1 MASISANGSKGHHKF
16 TLNVT
21 QSATNVANNTSTLS
35 FDFKLS
41 PIQNS
46 WNWEMWNQSIAYT
59 VTINGTKYTG
69 YIPDY
74 DGYSVVTL
82 KSGTQSVTHNADG
95 TKSISF
101 SFSVT
106 DSTGQYYTSG
116 DASASGSMTLT
127 TIPRATTPTFSA
139 KSVTMGSSI
148 TITMT
153 PAATTFK
160 HKLRYSWSTLTQ
172 QTSGFSAGNDFTA
185 QGTTTATFTP
195 PTTLANYIPN
205 GTSGTCTVSCYTYD
219 ASGNHIGTV
228 DTDITLAVPSY
239 TPSGSIAITGNSLL
253 SSTYV
258 QGKSTMGV
266 TITASTSYG
275 ATITGY
281 SSVVD
286 GKTYTGA
293 SFTTSAL
300 SNGSKSVV
308 CTITDSRGKT
318 AQVTSSSVTVY
329 EYAAPK
335 ITSFTLARQSTETTV
350 IATVNGSIS
359 SVNSKNAKTIKVTLN
374 GVTNTITAS
383 SYTISGTTTFT
394 NVPTDS
400 TLVGTAAFTDSFT
413 TVKQD
418 SVLPTVAVTMD
429 FYKDGKGV
437 AFGKVAETSELLDV
451 NWSERIRKN
460 LTVDGTLS
468 ATGNATLKGTLGVT
482 GATTVDGLA
491 TVKGLKFKR
500 GTRPTTAN
508 IAPASDYYGSVE
520 SYIASASMT
529 EGRPT
534 IIDDVTST
542 AYNGHILHFHWDND
556 GGYDCQLF
564 LKNSNGSL
572 LTRGC
577 IEGVWGNWKQMI
589 DTNLCKDYV
598 IETGSTGI
606 WDWSKWKSGRAECWG
621 NLSITP
627 TTGNATNSYT
637 VTLPFDFIN
646 DSSNTFKV
654 QITPAKTALY
664 IGSYGDCNSS
674 NNLTHTTTTFVMS
687 YKYTNAT
694 PYNVSFNLHVSGKWK

>member
-1 MASISANGSKGHHKF
+1 MASISGNGSKGHHKF

-41 PIQNS
+41 PIYNTWS
-46 WNWEMWNQSIAYT
+46 WEQWNQSISYT

-106 DSTGQYYTSG
+106 DSTGQNYTSG
-116 DASASGSMTLT
+116 NASASGTMTLS

-148 TITMT
+148 TITMN

-172 QTSGFSAGNDFTA
+172 QTSGISIGEGFSAQGN
-185 QGTTTATFTP
+185 TTATFTP
-195 PTTLANYIPN
+195 PTSLATYIPN
-205 GTSGTCTVSCYTYD
+205 NTSGTGTIQCYTYD
-219 ASGNHIGTV
+219 ANGNLIGTV
-228 DTDITLAVPSY
+228 ETEVTLVVPSY
-239 TPSGSIAITGNSLL
+239 SPSGSIAITGNGLL

-258 QGKSTMGV
+258 QGKSTMSV
-266 TITASTSYG
+266 TVTASTSYG
-275 ATITGY
+275 ASITGY

-286 GKTYTGA
+286 GKTYTGNT
-293 SFTTSAL
+293 FTTGTL

-308 CTITDSRGKT
+308 TTITDSRGKT
-318 AQVTSSSVTVY
+318 VQVTSAAYTVY

-335 ITSFTLARQSTETTV
+335 ITSFTLARQSDNTTV
-350 IATVNGSIS
+350 IATVNGSVS
-359 SVNSKNAKTIKVTLN
+359 SVNSKNAKTIKVVLN
-374 GVTNTITAS
+374 GVTNTITSS

-394 NVPTDS
+394 SIPTDV
-400 TLVGTAAFTDSFT
+400 TLVGSATITDSFT
-413 TVKQD
+413 TTKQD

-437 AFGKVAETSELLDV
+437 AFGKVAETTDLLDV
-451 NWSERIRKN
+451 AWSERVRKN
-460 LTVDGTLS
+460 LTVDGTCS
-468 ATGNATLKGTLGVT
+468 VTGNATMKGTLGVT
-482 GATTVDGLA
+482 GATTLSGALSVTGATTLNKAATITEDVIGLL
-491 TVKGLKFKR
+491 TVKRNHASNAAAIKFQNNTTILGYIGMTGSNANAEAKR
-500 GTRPTTAN
+500 WDSNT
-508 IAPASDYYGSVE
+508 SVA
-520 SYIASASMT
+520 Y
-529 EGRPT
+529 T
-534 IIDDVTST
+534 ILDTG
-542 AYNGHILHFHWDND
+542 N
-556 GGYDCQLF
+556 
-564 LKNSNGSL
+564 
-572 LTRGC
+572 LTNT
-577 IEGVWGNWKQMI
+577 I
-589 DTNLCKDYV
+589 KDYIV
-598 IETGSTGI
+598 EEGSTGI
-606 WDWSKWKSGRAECWG
+606 WDYRKWNSGCAECWG

-637 VTLPFDFIN
+637 VTLPFAFIN
-646 DSSNTFKV
+646 DTSTYKV

-694 PYNVSFNLHVSGKWK
+694 PYNVSFNLSVIGKWK